1 MNPGLLTLSFVSNYV
16 LLPTKE
22 ECRMALGYVWV
33 TIPGK
38 HPRIYIIKI
47 ITIWISLV
55 PNG

>member
-1 MNPGLLTLSFVSNYV
+1 MNPGLQTLSFVSNYV

-38 HPRIYIIKI
+38 HLRIYIIKI
-47 ITIWISLV
+47 ITIRTSLV
-55 PNG
+55 SSG